1 MLNIQSQ
8 FVLCIKND
16 DRPLP
21 AQDHLIKVQ
30 DNGRTKMLLSLIRS
44 LSSKPDSEVKADLN
58 QQEWDRLQMILREE
72 NQDAL
77 VLWLK
82 QTAYKSY
89 QLQKNFDMAAG
100 GKKSKFCL
108 SKTVALENEFM
119 ARAAAYK
126 RAIATGWIDGPKIP
140 RLYSAPMYS
149 FIRYHFPEADID

>member
-1 MLNIQSQ
+1 
-8 FVLCIKND
+8 
-16 DRPLP
+16 
-21 AQDHLIKVQ
+21 
-30 DNGRTKMLLSLIRS
+30 MLLSLVRR
-44 LSSKPDSEVKADLN
+44 LLSKPNSVVKADLN
-58 QQEWDRLQMILREE
+58 RQEWDRLQLILREE

-100 GKKSKFCL
+100 GKKSDLCM
-108 SKTVALENEFM
+108 SKTIALENEFM

-126 RAIATGWIDGPKIP
+126 RAISTGWIDGPRIP

-149 FIRYHFPEADID
+149 FIQYHFPEANLS

>member
-1 MLNIQSQ
+1 
-8 FVLCIKND
+8 
-16 DRPLP
+16 
-21 AQDHLIKVQ
+21 
-30 DNGRTKMLLSLIRS
+30 MLLSLIRR
-44 LSSKPDSEVKADLN
+44 LSSKPDFSVKADLN
-58 QQEWDRLQMILREE
+58 RQEWDRLQLILREE

-100 GKKSKFCL
+100 GKKSDFCI
-108 SKTVALENEFM
+108 SKTVSLENEFM

-126 RAIATGWIDGPKIP
+126 KAISTGWIDGPQIP

-149 FIRYHFPEADID
+149 FIRYHFPEADLS

>member
-1 MLNIQSQ
+1 
-8 FVLCIKND
+8 
-16 DRPLP
+16 
-21 AQDHLIKVQ
+21 
-30 DNGRTKMLLSLIRS
+30 MLLSLIRR
-44 LSSKPDSEVKADLN
+44 LSSRPDSAVKAELN
-58 QQEWDRLQMILREE
+58 RQEWDRLRLILQEE

-89 QLQKNFDMAAG
+89 QLQKNFDMAAA
-100 GKKSKFCL
+100 GKKSDFCI

-126 RAIATGWIDGPKIP
+126 KAISTGWIDGPKIP

-149 FIRYHFPEADID
+149 FIRYHFPEPNLT